1 LADYGKGRGEYMNI
15 NPEPIIHGLRKTFKN
30 TQYWDEMQIV
40 IHLLQKLNGI
50 EMICSIQ
57 QSYIKEL
64 EEKYVKLPKDEALSQ
79 P

>member
-1 LADYGKGRGEYMNI
+1 MNI
-15 NPEPIIHGLRKTFKN
+15 NPEPIIQGLKKTFKN

-50 EMICSIQ
+50 EMICSMQ

-64 EEKYVKLPKDEALSQ
+64 EEKYGLVSQDKTLP
-79 P
+79 

>member
-1 LADYGKGRGEYMNI
+1 MNI
-15 NPEPIIHGLRKTFKN
+15 NPEPIIHGLTKTFKN